1 MFTAIRRPAVVPQS
15 TYRWLLPVA
24 TLSAFGW
31 LLAHDAI
38 APLAIFV
45 LQLFLSF

>member
-1 MFTAIRRPAVVPQS
+1 MLAAIRRVTAVPQS
-15 TYRWLLPVA
+15 ANRVLVPAA
-24 TLSAFGW
+24 TISAFVW

-38 APLAIFV
+38 APVAIYV

>member
-1 MFTAIRRPAVVPQS
+1 MLAAIRRIVVIPQS
-15 TYRWLLPVA
+15 SFRWLVPAA
-24 TLSAFGW
+24 TLSAFAW

-38 APLAIFV
+38 APLAIYA